1 MTIPS
6 KQGHGKTIC
15 SFLKNGDDMLHV
27 HVLHLQALLSM
38 GSLYEIYLP
47 FYILPF
53 QVLQSVKVLDFRN
66 SQLQSIFGCKEG
78 NGIRENFKIWC

>member
-1 MTIPS
+1 MGSLYEIYLPFYILPF
-6 KQGHGKTIC
+6 QV
-15 SFLKNGDDMLHV
+15 HV
-27 HVLHLQALLSM
+27 HVLHLQALLSV

-66 SQLQSIFGCKEG
+66 SQLQSIFGCQEG

>member
-15 SFLKNGDDMLHV
+15 SFLKNGDDLLHV

>member
-66 SQLQSIFGCKEG
+66 SQLQSIFGCQEG